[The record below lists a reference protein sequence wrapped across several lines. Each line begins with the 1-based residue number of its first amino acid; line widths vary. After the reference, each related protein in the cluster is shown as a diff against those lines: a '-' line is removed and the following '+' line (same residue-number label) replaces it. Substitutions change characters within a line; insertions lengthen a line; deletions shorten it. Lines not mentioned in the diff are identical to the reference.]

1 MRVTELKRLALATV
15 LLGAA
20 MWASGADFD
29 GSKALICATVDAH
42 ACDPGEVCLRD
53 LPAGFGVPQFMNVNF
68 AKKTIAGPKRS
79 TEIRS
84 IEKTADQVLMQG
96 NELGYGWTVV
106 LDQDGS
112 MSMTLVNNQEVLVVF
127 GYCTPQ

>member
-1 MRVTELKRLALATV
+1 
-15 LLGAA
+15 
-20 MWASGADFD
+20 
-29 GSKALICATVDAH
+29 
-42 ACDPGEVCLRD
+42 
-53 LPAGFGVPQFMNVNF
+53 
-68 AKKTIAGPKRS
+68 
-79 TEIRS
+79 
-84 IEKTADQVLMQG
+84 MQG